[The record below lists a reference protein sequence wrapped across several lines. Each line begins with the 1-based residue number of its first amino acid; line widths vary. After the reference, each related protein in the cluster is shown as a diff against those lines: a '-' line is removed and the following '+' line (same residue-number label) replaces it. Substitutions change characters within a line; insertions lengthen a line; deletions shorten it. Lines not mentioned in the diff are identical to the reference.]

1 MLYMRGMDMIMMD
14 IGCEWNSHEEGG
26 QVDFEAAEEAM
37 VAVEVAVVVVVVA
50 AAQAVEGAL
59 LHAGHNTESLLQVS
73 YAYFTFFNT
82 FLSFN
87 TALNSPEWHPVKY
100 HIMLTLICHIPHT
113 FDFILQNRV
122 IV

>member
-1 MLYMRGMDMIMMD
+1 MLYMRGMDMTMMD
-14 IGCEWNSHEEGG
+14 IGCEWNSHEEEG

-37 VAVEVAVVVVVVA
+37 VAVEVAAAVVVVVAAAA

-87 TALNSPEWHPVKY
+87 TALNSPE
-100 HIMLTLICHIPHT
+100 
-113 FDFILQNRV
+113 
-122 IV
+122 